1 MTYIAPKVFEKKF
14 TCPHCGAISL
24 QRWTYRNWDLNYYSN
39 STDDNPI
46 RAAKC
51 DHCEE
56 YSLWLEETMLYPD
69 IGCAPQPN
77 PDLPESVTEIYL
89 EAASIS
95 TKSPRGA
102 AALLRLAVQI
112 LCKELGEKGENINED
127 IAGLVKKGL
136 PERVQQALDI
146 VRVTGNKAVHPGQVD
161 VDDADVVANLFELI
175 NVIAEYTIS
184 MPQRINGLYGGLPET
199 AIDQIKKRDKKT

>member
-1 MTYIAPKVFEKKF
+1 MTFIAPRVFEKKF

-24 QRWTYRNWDLNYYSN
+24 QRWAHRAWNFNQYSGEDL
-39 STDDNPI
+39 NPI
-46 RAAKC
+46 RIARC

-56 YSLWLEETMLYPD
+56 CSLWLDQTMLYPD
-69 IGCAPQPN
+69 VGRAPQPN
-77 PDLPESVTEIYL
+77 PDLPQSVSEIYL

-102 AALLRLAVQI
+102 AALLRLAVQV
-112 LCKELGEKGENINED
+112 LCNDLVEKGKDINTD
-127 IAGLVKKGL
+127 IAELVKKGL

-146 VRVTGNKAVHPGQVD
+146 VRVTGNNAVHPGQID
-161 VDDADVVANLFELI
+161 VDNAEVVGNLFELI

-184 MPQRINGLYGGLPET
+184 MPQRIGKIYSDLPET
-199 AIDQIKKRDKKT
+199 ALSQIKKRDENA